1 MKSIRPA
8 HLARQRGGFTLI
20 ELLVVLAIIAILAAF
35 LIPAVQRAREAA
47 RSTQC
52 KNNLR
57 QFGIA
62 MHIHADSDPLDRLC
76 SGAYDYRRDG
86 CVTRYGWVADVVN
99 TGSGMPQTML
109 CPTSNFRGSE
119 KLNDLLGKDTV
130 DVQGKIPDGTADG
143 TIDLTA
149 RLFEGEC
156 NDVDG
161 LLSIDPATNLD
172 ARVAGVRSLLDAGY
186 GTNYSSSWFLVRSA
200 ARTYR
205 AADMVTSPS
214 GNGADDTITHTTQD
228 LKGLGGTIGPLTRRM
243 MDTSQIPSSNIP
255 LLGCAGPGDSD
266 EALLTSTIPGHDLP
280 GGSRLAESFND
291 GPAEWNATGEEIDL
305 MGKDTLVSTTDG
317 SVCAWCDDVYPT
329 SANPIV
335 PGAPAGSAGDI
346 DQFDGSDN
354 RLWLQDTR
362 DWYAIHGSGR
372 NLSVNILMGDGSV
385 KTVVDRNGDGY
396 LNPGFPVPLGVG
408 TVEDGYLDS
417 TVELE
422 PFVCFNGADITKT
435 SIKPAFE

>member
-20 ELLVVLAIIAILAAF
+20 ELLVVIAIIAILAAF

-62 MHIHADSDPLDRLC
+62 FHIHADSDPYDRLC
-76 SGAYDYRRDG
+76 TGAYDYRRDG

-99 TGSGMPQTML
+99 GGSGMPQTML
-109 CPTSNFRGSE
+109 CPTSTFRGSE

-130 DVQGKIPDGTADG
+130 DVQGKIPDGTAYG
-143 TIDLTA
+143 TQDLTA
-149 RLFEGEC
+149 RLSEGEC
-156 NDVDG
+156 NATDG
-161 LLSIDPATNLD
+161 LLSTTADTD
-172 ARVAGVRSLLDAGY
+172 ARVAAVREFLDAGY
-186 GTNYSSSWFLVRSA
+186 GTNYASSWYLVRSA
-200 ARTYR
+200 ARLYEDNDLGIGT
-205 AADMVTSPS
+205 A
-214 GNGADDTITHTTQD
+214 GDTFTHNTQD
-228 LKGLGGTIGPLTRRM
+228 LKGLGGTVGALTRRM
-243 MDTSQIPSSNIP
+243 MDTSKIPSSNIP

-266 EALLTSTIPGHDLP
+266 EALLTDTIPGHDLP

-291 GPAEWNATGEEIDL
+291 GPAFWDSTANKITL
-305 MGKDTLVSTTDG
+305 MPKGQLVTALDG
-317 SVCAWCDDVYPT
+317 SVCAYCDDHYPT
-329 SANPIV
+329 SANPVIPSV
-335 PGAPAGSAGDI
+335 TAGSGTPGDV
-346 DQFDGSDN
+346 DLFDGSDDI
-354 RLWLQDTR
+354 LWLQDTR

-372 NLSVNILMGDGSV
+372 SLTVNILFGDGSV
-385 KTVVDRNGDGY
+385 KTIVDRNGDGY

-408 TVEDGYLDS
+408 TVEDGYLDP

-422 PFVCFNGADITKT
+422 PFVCFSGPDISRTAE
-435 SIKPAFE
+435 KPGFE